1 MVNITV
7 ALSPRDLPATHYIT
21 GSPNHGTNSC
31 PDGDMNMWPPCQ
43 QTSNKYRSKVAK
55 LYQKHK
61 KTRYFTYLTLIKG
74 LKRSSS
80 WIVDGTVAWP
90 LLLCSCKDLC
100 KQTLSYTTTKN
111 LCRIFVS
118 FIYLNLK
125 LNSIVCQET
134 PYILYWSRIMVQSS
148 MVEITLV

>member
-1 MVNITV
+1 MEQIP
-7 ALSPRDLPATHYIT
+7 ALMGIWTCDPHA
-21 GSPNHGTNSC
+21 
-31 PDGDMNMWPPCQ
+31 
-43 QTSNKYRSKVAK
+43 SKQAINTEVRWQNCTK
-55 LYQKHK
+55 NTK